1 MSPAAGSR
9 PDADPA
15 RPAPTSSDAAIE
27 HDERRKFFLAGGVF
41 VGAMV
46 VLIAV
51 AVLFSG
57 DAGDPRTSAST
68 TPCAPDDVE
77 CEASQQ
83 SAERPGIIPKPGEGQ
98 APDEPGDRGGWEQ
111 IAVFVALVA
120 GISLIIAMV
129 VRSSRRARARAGA
142 DGPPPPSR

>member
-1 MSPAAGSR
+1 M
-9 PDADPA
+9 
-15 RPAPTSSDAAIE
+15 
-27 HDERRKFFLAGGVF
+27 LAGAVF

-46 VLIAV
+46 VLIGV

-57 DAGDPRTSAST
+57 GAGDPRTTAST
-68 TPCAPDDVE
+68 TPCASDDVE
-77 CEASQQ
+77 CQASQR

-120 GISLIIAMV
+120 GISLIIGLV
-129 VRSSRRARARAGA
+129 VRSSRRARPRDGEPTARRS
-142 DGPPPPSR
+142 P